1 MSKSLIFGIILIT
14 IVIVVVIVV
23 YFMMKSHPSLIL
35 AKQPLEGR
43 GYSPNLAYSESI
55 PLRPTN
61 APTPTT
67 TNPPIQK
74 NNYIR
79 SYDGNYLILENS
91 YKISSTPDYTQATPI
106 VLGTLKYNNQEFY
119 PLMTETGKYISMT
132 NNYVNYTDVVGN
144 NSNNETSLVLMSKTY
159 PTDLY
164 LWGTSYSIQPSLVV
178 GTDSN
183 NSFSLVYV

>member
-14 IVIVVVIVV
+14 IVIAVVIVV
-23 YFMMKSHPSLIL
+23 YFMMKSHPS
-35 AKQPLEGR
+35 
-43 GYSPNLAYSESI
+43 S

-61 APTPTT
+61 APTPTV
-67 TNPPIQK
+67 PIQK
-74 NNYIR
+74 KNYIG
-79 SYDGNYLILENS
+79 SSDGNYLILENS
-91 YKISSTPDYTQATPI
+91 YKISSTPEYTQATPI
-106 VLGTLKYNNQEFY
+106 VLGIIKYNNQEFY

-144 NSNNETSLVLMSKTY
+144 NGNNETSLVLVSKTY

-178 GTDSN
+178 GTNSN
-183 NSFSLVYV
+183 NSFSVVYV